1 MARDNTTLDVAQ
13 GNGHSDEPLPETPEQ
28 LEAVRIK
35 LSQINRGDGIITM
48 SKEQLSLMQAMFYAS
63 TEEYREQQMWRM
75 CDFIDE
81 EEAADHVAAYYE
93 AKELGMDTSFNV
105 ANMFALC
112 SANRKGG
119 FSHNLTALLSDV
131 LQHGKWAMNQN
142 KKGSNGNPRSP
153 ISTG

>member
-1 MARDNTTLDVAQ
+1 MAKNNTPLDVVQ
-13 GNGHSDEPLPETPEQ
+13 GNGHTDEDIPETPEQ

-35 LSQINRGDGIITM
+35 LQDLKRGDGILTI
-48 SKEQLSLMQAMFYAS
+48 SKEQLSLMQAMFYSS

-75 CDFIDE
+75 CSFVDD

-119 FSHNLTALLSDV
+119 FTSNLIAILSDV
-131 LQHGKWAMNQN
+131 LQHGKWAMNQ
-142 KKGSNGNPRSP
+142 KQKGQNGNVNSP
-153 ISTG
+153 LS